1 MLDFF
6 STVWSVLQH
15 AALCVWDLLQQ
26 VNWEYEAIP
35 GVATLGTVTKV
46 CLAALGLAVIYW
58 AISQF
63 APKYHKRKGMRL
75 VRDRMDCLASSQISM
90 TPENFMRLRNASA
103 GGRGNPHVSNRYNFA
118 GVYILFNQT
127 RQMFYVGQAQRVFDR
142 VYQHFTGKGNGDVY
156 ADYKYG
162 QQFLIQMIAL
172 KNPDFSS
179 LNELERYMIHRYDAY
194 YSGYNKT
201 RGNR

>member
-1 MLDFF
+1 MFP
-6 STVWSVLQH
+6 
-15 AALCVWDLLQQ
+15 
-26 VNWEYEAIP
+26 I
-35 GVATLGTVTKV
+35 G
-46 CLAALGLAVIYW
+46 I
-58 AISQF
+58 IS
-63 APKYHKRKGMRL
+63 R
-75 VRDRMDCLASSQISM
+75 
-90 TPENFMRLRNASA
+90 
-103 GGRGNPHVSNRYNFA
+103 

-172 KNPDFSS
+172 KNTDFSS
-179 LNELERYMIHRYDAY
+179 LNELERYMIQRYDAY